1 MRLFVCWKHCCG
13 HKSCRLA
20 LALVMA
26 PVVAVAADDGGS
38 RPGIVAGAAA
48 TSYTAR
54 YRDQLKTGAEPILE
68 MEPREYS
75 QWNY

>member
-1 MRLFVCWKHCCG
+1 
-13 HKSCRLA
+13 
-20 LALVMA
+20 MA

-54 YRDQLKTGAEPILE
+54 SRDQLKTGAEPILE